1 MGITVIQTRPQEKIP
16 DVLSALHDP
25 LFLASPPSPRDSY
38 SSSPVKSEASSEGR
52 QSTEW
57 SDLIEQDEREN
68 FQQELSSK
76 LSGLELEVDRT
87 RCGDSGVVSPS
98 EGSEGERERQLS
110 ECASKTRSDS
120 GEDPGIGSDQGDV
133 CSDLGAATEGNLA
146 EAAAMCYQFHIPDY
160 LCGKLIGVNGT
171 FIKKL
176 KEDCGCNI
184 ILKECE

>member
-1 MGITVIQTRPQEKIP
+1 MVEVAVEEELFEEALDEEIEMSITVIQTRPQEKIP

-25 LFLASPPSPRDSY
+25 LCLASPPSPRDSY

-87 RCGDSGVVSPS
+87 VW
-98 EGSEGERERQLS
+98 RQW
-110 ECASKTRSDS
+110 S
-120 GEDPGIGSDQGDV
+120 GEP
-133 CSDLGAATEGNLA
+133 
-146 EAAAMCYQFHIPDY
+146 
-160 LCGKLIGVNGT
+160 K
-171 FIKKL
+171 
-176 KEDCGCNI
+176 
-184 ILKECE
+184 